1 MIIMSSTISEST
13 NSEQEVVTIVRYRV
27 VIEEA
32 VVPLRDFN
40 KYNDVGM
47 EQNFYEHPEVFFK
60 CNFEDWEM
68 DSPCAMFDVSELDQS
83 KHGNGYIPFLGDVR
97 SYTDDVVSLTYP
109 KDWLHSDREPISI
122 ASNDYMGYWRELVE
136 AGQI

>member
-1 MIIMSSTISEST
+1 MSSTILEST

-68 DSPCAMFDVSELDQS
+68 DSPCAMFDVSELVQS
-83 KHGNGYIPFLGDVR
+83 KHGHGYIAFLGDVR
-97 SYTDDVVSLTYP
+97 SYTDDVVSLTDP
-109 KDWLHSDREPISI
+109 KDWQHSDREPISI
-122 ASNDYMGYWRELVE
+122 ASNDYMGYWRERVE